1 MKDKIR
7 KREGEGEKK
16 RQRDGEKA
24 RGREIDREREKGGAR
39 GVGGVTEEENKN
51 YSRHI
56 SLQIPPPT
64 MYFSSKALCTK
75 KSITS
80 LDNVMI

>member
-24 RGREIDREREKGGAR
+24 REREIDREREKGGCEGSWGSDRRREQELQQAYKPSNPTPNDVLLQQ
-39 GVGGVTEEENKN
+39 G
-51 YSRHI
+51 
-56 SLQIPPPT
+56 SL
-64 MYFSSKALCTK
+64 Y
-75 KSITS
+75 
-80 LDNVMI
+80 